1 MHDDPSSQTAPG
13 SAGPHKPN
21 PIRLAGKACRSSG
34 LCDAPGESADEPTRP
49 GALMIGRPGWNSGPM
64 PDLTAADL
72 SAAVGHR
79 GWQVSDHGD
88 HVSAEFRAGSML
100 RVLASRTPAELAARI
115 ADAEA
120 GMPSP
125 DPTSVLV
132 EVAGRHPT
140 WSVDA
145 EPGRHGVTATHG
157 DVHLW
162 AADAAELGA
171 LLDVADPMMTP

>member
-1 MHDDPSSQTAPG
+1 MHDDSSSQKAPR

-21 PIRLAGKACRSSG
+21 PIRLVGEADWSSG
-34 LCDAPGESADEPTRP
+34 PCDVPGESADEPARP
-49 GALMIGRPGWNSGPM
+49 GALMIGRPGWSSGPM

-88 HVSAEFRAGSML
+88 HVSAEFRAGSVL
-100 RVLASRTPAELAARI
+100 RVLAGQTPAELAARI

-120 GMPSP
+120 GMPGP
-125 DPTSVLV
+125 DSASVLV

-145 EPGRHGVTATHG
+145 EPGRHGVTATRG

-162 AADAAELGA
+162 AADTAELGA
-171 LLDVADPMMTP
+171 LLDVADPMMKP